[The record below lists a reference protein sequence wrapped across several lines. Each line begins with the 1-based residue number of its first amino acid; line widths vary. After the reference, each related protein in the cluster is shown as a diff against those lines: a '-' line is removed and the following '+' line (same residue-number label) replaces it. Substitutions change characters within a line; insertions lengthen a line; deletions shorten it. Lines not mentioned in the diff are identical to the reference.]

1 MLACLSAPCLSAQGF
16 DLILILAGGID
27 IAINCAPSL
36 FCLPFCLHSLYF
48 IVVGIGKIVDL
59 IQFIHF
65 RMNGIPVEGRVYNR
79 LKSPH
84 DASQRMYSYHLWVMY
99 DVPSLNT
106 HTKFE
111 AAASAKY
118 ELLKPSNEVDEE
130 NFTETEQKKKS
141 FNVSE
146 ATYEAVNRSGNDSI
160 EVLVLP
166 GKAGYAKLSQTLSS
180 DLKQTCVLAVT
191 LLFMGLAFGFPG
203 IVAPYFFFFAWNG
216 DCPGH
221 VKYSYALIPI
231 IIGQFMLVVYL
242 FNERKE
248 QDSTNDG
255 SGGSDSS
262 GATDQYELVT
272 LSTDSTVMTDM
283 MSICTDDADSV
294 SGAKATT
301 SVQLD
306 SDNYYTLSELQAH
319 KRKLKQM
326 LEKYDMD
333 FHRQH
338 GRMPVK
344 VEKEP
349 IRKLYENYNFLKN
362 RITSGIPLQKH
373 TQSPGNASQ
382 GSIHTLPDFNSNA
395 TDSTHQL
402 SSLPSG
408 PRAPNRSSK
417 MQSESSNSLPP
428 AQGQDLQDLRTE
440 KQYLHQMLRAYER
453 DFFRINKR
461 QVSTYNDYRPVA
473 SQYRRYKEIKI
484 HSGCYESSVRR
495 RPFTRND
502 LIKQKWKN
510 QSKARNG
517 TEQTNRTNN
526 NRREQNITAPLV
538 TLARHPNGRSV

>member
-1 MLACLSAPCLSAQGF
+1 MPDSRKMLACLSAPCLSAQGF
-16 DLILILAGGID
+16 GLILILAGGID

-59 IQFIHF
+59 IRFIHF

-79 LKSPH
+79 LKSYGKDKDGNP
-84 DASQRMYSYHLWVMY
+84 QYSYHLWVMY

-130 NFTETEQKKKS
+130 NFTEREQKENS

-180 DLKQTCVLAVT
+180 DLKETCVLAAV
-191 LLFMGLAFGFPG
+191 LLFVGLAFGFPG

-242 FNERKE
+242 FNEGVE
-248 QDSTNDG
+248 QELSNDR
-255 SGGSDSS
+255 SEGSDGS
-262 GATDQYELVT
+262 GATDQHELVT

-283 MSICTDDADSV
+283 MSICTDDADSI

-417 MQSESSNSLPP
+417 MQSEESSNSLPP

-440 KQYLHQMLRAYER
+440 KQYLYQMLRAYER

-484 HSGCYESSVRR
+484 HSRCYESSVRP

-510 QSKARNG
+510 QSKARN
-517 TEQTNRTNN
+517 RTD
-526 NRREQNITAPLV
+526 EQNKQQQKRTEHNSPAS
-538 TLARHPNGRSV
+538 NSS